1 MIWMSQDF
9 IDHTPSKRFRTL
21 MRTLGI
27 LKRLAEQKA
36 AGPTPSF
43 TEVHIAK
50 AIEIIGRKPIGRL
63 GLSERLGLGEGT
75 TRTLIDRLL
84 EARLAKVSK
93 RGCELTE
100 SGSLILKD
108 LSSKLGPMTRVTRSP
123 ITIGPHNFGIL
134 VRKAANKVNSG
145 IEQRDAAVRAG
156 ANGAVTFVFKG
167 RRLLIPPVHERI
179 TEARDVI
186 GRILEDFRP
195 REKDVIVIAG
205 AGSEK
210 LAEDGA
216 RAAAWTLL
224 N

>member
-1 MIWMSQDF
+1 MLHPPRIKL
-9 IDHTPSKRFRTL
+9 TRF
-21 MRTLGI
+21 MRSLGI
-27 LKRLAEQKA
+27 LKQLAEQKA
-36 AGPTPSF
+36 PGPTPSF
-43 TEVHIAK
+43 TELHLAK
-50 AIEIIGRKPIGRL
+50 AIEMIGREPIGRI

-100 SGSLILKD
+100 SGSSILKD
-108 LSSKLGPMTRVTRSP
+108 LSSNLGPMARVSRSP
-123 ITIGPHNFGIL
+123 ITIGPYDFGIL

-145 IEQRDAAVRAG
+145 IEQRDAAVRVG
-156 ANGAVTFVFKG
+156 ANGAVTFVFRG
-167 RRLLIPPVHERI
+167 HRLLMPPIHSRTLGSRDT
-179 TEARDVI
+179 TEQ
-186 GRILEDFRP
+186 ILQNFRP
-195 REKDVIVIAG
+195 KENDVVIIAG
-205 AGSEK
+205 ADSER